1 MGLNLIQVHRNSRQ
15 EKGMT
20 HNTISRVTLVSICL
34 VMCATASTVAEEKAL
49 FDFKEIANEKTWT
62 QYLPD
67 DPKVPG
73 AKEPPVKIEI
83 VKDSQ
88 ASDRPCL
95 RITYAGGKYPAIATP
110 GPLEDW
116 TPYKQFRAGVTA
128 SRTCVVAFR
137 VVRLD
142 DKNHHGWVKLALL
155 KKGHNVVTDLAP
167 ALKGPTQFEILM
179 YAPHKGEA
187 LLVDD
192 IRVSTDAPLFAT
204 PYLGE
209 HVAPGDNLR
218 FYPKLEKIPELGL
231 DTPVANCADLAK
243 RMADKW
249 VRPEDKTIDR
259 VEADFLALYQPLK
272 KDHPHA
278 VLATFRNGQKGYV
291 STAPEKEYAGW
302 DCTGTSAHGPNAV
315 HLEALRS
322 LAGADRMEVTFRGR
336 PAMMRLDF
344 SSIPKGSAV
353 LAAQLVLVRAGQ
365 LAKDWDSRRPYF
377 VAEFC
382 NRPWQEAEV
391 NTSEYAKDQFW
402 KEVHGAS
409 WDSDDPDF
417 LPMFIAHG
425 PSQVTTNVWDFT
437 QAVKWWTDGK
447 HPNHGFTLYNAVRSN
462 VDYLW
467 VHSSKAKDVH
477 LRPAMMV
484 IYEPKP

>member
-1 MGLNLIQVHRNSRQ
+1 ID
-15 EKGMT
+15 MT
-20 HNTISRVTLVSICL
+20 NCMICRAAMASICVL
-34 VMCATASTVAEEKAL
+34 CAAGRAAAAEEEKRL
-49 FDFKEIANEKTWT
+49 FEFKGANEKAWT

-67 DPKVPG
+67 NPKVPG
-73 AKEPPVKIEI
+73 AKEPPVKIEFS
-83 VKDSQ
+83 KDSQ

-95 RITYAGGKYPAIATP
+95 KITYAGGKYPAIATP
-110 GPLEDW
+110 APLEDW
-116 TPYKQFRAGVTA
+116 TPYKQFQAGVTA
-128 SRTCVVAFR
+128 GRTCVAAFR

-167 ALKGPTQFEILM
+167 TLKGPTQFEILM
-179 YAPHKGEA
+179 YAPHEGET

-192 IRVSTDAPLFAT
+192 IRVSTEAPRMAT

-218 FYPKLEKIPELGL
+218 FYPKLEKIPLLGL
-231 DTPVANCADLAK
+231 DTPVANCAELAK

-249 VRPEDKTIDR
+249 VRPEDKPIER
-259 VEADFLALYQPLK
+259 VEADFLALYERLK
-272 KDHPHA
+272 KDHPRA
-278 VLATFRNGQKGYV
+278 ILATFRNGQKGYV
-291 STAPEKEYAGW
+291 PTAPEKEYAGW

-315 HLEALRS
+315 HLEALGS

-336 PAMMRLDF
+336 PPMMRLDF
-344 SSIPKGSAV
+344 SSIPMGSDI

-365 LAKDWDSRRPYF
+365 LAKDWDSRRNYF

-382 NRPWQEAEV
+382 NRPWKEAEV
-391 NTSEYAKDQFW
+391 NTFEYAKDQFW
-402 KEVHGAS
+402 KELHGAS
-409 WDSDDPDF
+409 WDGDDPDF

-425 PSQVTTNVWDFT
+425 PSQGTTNAWDFT

-447 HPNHGFTLYNAVRSN
+447 HPNHGFTLYNAARSS

-467 VHSSKAKDVH
+467 VHSCRAKDVR
-477 LRPAMMV
+477 LRPALMV
-484 IYEPKP
+484 IYEPKQ